1 MEKLITFTLESLLL
15 PPGGLLLLLVTGLL
29 LLKRRPFLARLLLIG
44 GTFAFY
50 ILATPLGSGVL
61 MKPLERYAALPADGV
76 LPKDPPS
83 AIVVLG
89 GGRYTDAPEYGGDT
103 VSVLTLERIRYGARL
118 ARRTGLPLLVT
129 GGSVWKEKD
138 SEGELMRRALE
149 IDFQLPA
156 RWVEGNSRTTWEN
169 ATLSKPILENAGIT
183 KVYLVTHA
191 WHMPRAV
198 FAFEQ
203 AGLQVI
209 PAPTSFTQAA
219 DMDPGALDLWPDAR
233 GLRRSYFALHEMVG
247 MAWYRVKVAAE

>member
-1 MEKLITFTLESLLL
+1 MEKLITFAIESLLL
-15 PPGGLLLLLVTGLL
+15 PPGGLLLLLVAGLL
-29 LLKRRPFLARLLLIG
+29 LLKTRPRLARALLIG
-44 GTFAFY
+44 GTLAFY
-50 ILATPLGSGVL
+50 LLATPLGSEAL
-61 MKPLERYAALPADGV
+61 LHSLEPYPALPADG
-76 LPKDPPS
+76 LLATDPPG

-129 GGSVWKEKD
+129 GGSVWKEQE

-149 IDFQLPA
+149 IDFQLPT
-156 RWVEGNSRTTWEN
+156 RWVEGTSRTTWEN
-169 ATLSKPILENAGIT
+169 ATLSKPILESAGINE
-183 KVYLVTHA
+183 VYLVTHA

-247 MAWYRVKVAAE
+247 MLWYRVKSAAD